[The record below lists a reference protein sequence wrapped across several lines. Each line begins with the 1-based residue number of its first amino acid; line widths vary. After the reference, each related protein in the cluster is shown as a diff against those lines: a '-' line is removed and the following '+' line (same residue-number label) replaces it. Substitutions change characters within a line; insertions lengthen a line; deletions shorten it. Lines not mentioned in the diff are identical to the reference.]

1 VATTKSQYPWVPGQV
16 QGGAH
21 TFGQNI
27 VVAGYS
33 QFQGGQYSF
42 LPGITA
48 PGTVASGGTV
58 LNSTGVDCMVYL
70 AATSGS
76 ITAVKLLSYNGGVA
90 TAYTVQGTIAS
101 PNTLPVLVTG
111 PGAIAVTYNAS
122 LAWTWVPK

>member
-1 VATTKSQYPWVPGQV
+1 MATTRSQYPWTPGQAAV
-16 QGGAH
+16 GAH
-21 TFGQNI
+21 AFNQPLI
-27 VVAGYS
+27 ASQYA

-42 LPGITA
+42 LPSLTQ

-58 LNSTGVDCMVYL
+58 LNSTGMECMVYL

-76 ITAVKLLSYNGGVA
+76 ITAVKLLSYNGAVA
-90 TAYTVQGTIAS
+90 TSYTVQGTIAS